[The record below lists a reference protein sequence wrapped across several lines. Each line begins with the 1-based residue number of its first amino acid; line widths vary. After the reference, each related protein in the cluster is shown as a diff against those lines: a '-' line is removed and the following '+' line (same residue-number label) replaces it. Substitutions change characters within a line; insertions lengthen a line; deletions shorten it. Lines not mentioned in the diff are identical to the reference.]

1 MYRSKVFS
9 YTYEDWQNQKDAV
22 TLFQEIQADPELPD
36 LEEIVIGCWGEAW
49 DDGSSQPLVDGIV
62 ADKER
67 FAHIKSLFIGDMDYE
82 ECEVS
87 WIIQADYSRL
97 WEAMPQLEKLVIKG
111 SSGLNLGTVNHE
123 NLRHLEI
130 ICGGLGKDVIRSV
143 QEAKLPNLETLLLYI
158 GVEDYGFDGDISTI
172 KELLEKSD
180 FPKLTYLGLTDS
192 EIQNEITQAVLD
204 SKYISQITTLDL
216 SMGSL
221 TDEGGQLLLDRLPRL
236 PGIRELNL
244 EYHFLSDEMME
255 KLSGLSGI
263 TVNVEDQ
270 QEADSYGGI
279 VYYNP
284 LLTE

>member
-1 MYRSKVFS
+1 M
-9 YTYEDWQNQKDAV
+9 
-22 TLFQEIQADPELPD
+22 
-36 LEEIVIGCWGEAW
+36 
-49 DDGSSQPLVDGIV
+49 
-62 ADKER
+62 
-67 FAHIKSLFIGDMDYE
+67 
-82 ECEVS
+82 
-87 WIIQADYSRL
+87 
-97 WEAMPQLEKLVIKG
+97 
-111 SSGLNLGTVNHE
+111 
-123 NLRHLEI
+123 
-130 ICGGLGKDVIRSV
+130 
-143 QEAKLPNLETLLLYI
+143 
-158 GVEDYGFDGDISTI
+158 
-172 KELLEKSD
+172 
-180 FPKLTYLGLTDS
+180 
-192 EIQNEITQAVLD
+192 IQNEITQAVLD